1 MTWPAQTLQIA
12 FRIGSPMCFR
22 CDVVDCLCFS
32 CPAFTQTL
40 LAQVLIPAQHHS
52 TQPVPLGTI
61 AAFVT
66 ALALL
71 VVLPPCIAMFF
82 AVSAAVGGC
91 LCAAAFAAR
100 AGYTWWHHILRL
112 QSPLIMNRLYDWFM
126 PSLRLSRHAAPAV
139 DVAARIGNHTVDSL
153 FLILSVHSLH
163 EINRS

>member
-22 CDVVDCLCFS
+22 CDVIDCLCFS

-40 LAQVLIPAQHHS
+40 LAQVFISAQNCGA
-52 TQPVPLGTI
+52 QPVPPGTI

-66 ALALL
+66 ALTLL

-153 FLILSVHSLH
+153 FLILPAHSLH

>member
-1 MTWPAQTLQIA
+1 MQIT
-12 FRIGSPMCFR
+12 FHIGTTVRFR
-22 CDVVDCLCFS
+22 CDVVDGLCFG

-40 LAQVLIPAQHHS
+40 LAQVFISAQDCGA
-52 TQPVPLGTI
+52 QPVPLGTVS
-61 AAFVT
+61 AFMP

-71 VVLPPCIAMFF
+71 VVLPPCIAVLF
-82 AVSAAVGGC
+82 AVSAAVGSC
-91 LCAAAFAAR
+91 LRTASFAAG
-100 AGYTWWHHILRL
+100 AGNAWWHHILRL